1 MVSYKPPN
9 LPDRG
14 DCESFRKVL
23 RELRKQKGY
32 KQAVLAKKLYI
43 ATSKITELE
52 CKPLLPSFG
61 IKDVSAFAEALEC
74 TQEEYF
80 RLLAAYLCDSWYGE

>member
-9 LPDRG
+9 LPNKE
-14 DCESFRKVL
+14 DCEPFRKVL
-23 RELRKQKGY
+23 RELRKRKGY
-32 KQAVLAKKLYI
+32 KQATLAKKLYI

-52 CKPLLPSFG
+52 RKPLPPSFS
-61 IKDVSAFAEALEC
+61 IRDASVFAEALEC